1 MNIETGWYVP
11 TKSAKRP
18 RWVLA
23 VSETHVLYGS
33 GGGGT
38 HRECKRTTFA
48 RWVARMKAE
57 LKTEQ

>member
-33 GGGGT
+33 GGA
-38 HRECKRTTFA
+38 HIVSASA
-48 RWVARMKAE
+48 RPLPDGSRA
-57 LKTEQ
+57 